1 MMQVNYLEWEGK
13 RLPESAWCSI
23 PFNEVVLSFFKVSKV
38 QLFFFYCIFLFHF
51 KQYCQLSLFF
61 SGFLSHVLQ
70 HFPAQ
75 EEFTS
80 DSLYMMLASTLVYF
94 FLPLL
99 AVVFLYTR
107 FSPLLKPFPHLILQD
122 EDWILVFFIFILHP
136 APPHNNLHLQD
147 RLGPAKKQ
155 DATLC
160 GCLHQRRPV
169 SCREVIDS

>member
-23 PFNEVVLSFFKVSKV
+23 PFNEVVSIFFFKFQPFFFITFSFFIYCVNCPFSSPD
-38 QLFFFYCIFLFHF
+38 LFF
-51 KQYCQLSLFF
+51 
-61 SGFLSHVLQ
+61 LQ
-70 HFPAQ
+70 HFSAQ

-107 FSPLLKPFPHLILQD
+107 FSPLLNPFPHLILQD
-122 EDWILVFFIFILHP
+122 EDWISLVFFIFILHASP
-136 APPHNNLHLQD
+136 THNNLHLQD

-160 GCLHQRRPV
+160 GCLH
-169 SCREVIDS
+169 